1 MLLQQPALLRAHAD
15 RPAGRL
21 FPQHGGQMWAARF
34 IVQNGPSGPCR
45 TYGFKAA
52 RPDST
57 RSAAT
62 AAKLACWARSEGRWG
77 RPGATRCKAAPPP
90 LPQSPEVAATGDDGM
105 HQRDRCRRRSRVT
118 RFAPRAA
125 ASSMMVA
132 SGRVGLSGLGLSCSA
147 RQRSSMAM
155 HCFIRRSSVAS

>member
-1 MLLQQPALLRAHAD
+1 MPTAQLDVSSRNT
-15 RPAGRL
+15 AGKCGPPVSSCKMVR
-21 FPQHGGQMWAARF
+21 AARAGHTASR
-34 IVQNGPSGPCR
+34 QPGQTQRDQQRRRSG
-45 TYGFKAA
+45 
-52 RPDST
+52 RP
-57 RSAAT
+57 
-62 AAKLACWARSEGRWG
+62 AKLACWARSEGRWG

-125 ASSMMVA
+125 ASLKMVA
-132 SGRVGLSGLGLSCSA
+132 PGRVGLSGLGLSCSA